1 MTSLRL
7 QSHGAFAMLI
17 CDNELWRVS
26 TNADGVPNDCFLSRV
41 WITEQSNVS
50 VKNALVQACIV
61 ANSTVA
67 CVFPYRYS
75 RLWNDQ

>member
-1 MTSLRL
+1 MPYAGLNQVSPKHIGMTSLRL

-26 TNADGVPNDCFLSRV
+26 TSADGVPNDCFLSRI

-50 VKNALVQACIV
+50 LENPLHQAALQHC
-61 ANSTVA
+61 
-67 CVFPYRYS
+67 
-75 RLWNDQ
+75 